1 MNSNKTDYQQ
11 GRVIETLAQDDVAQL
26 LESTEALR
34 SGEKLDDAT
43 EHHNE
48 SETLDTEVE
57 FNEDDTLKIDSLYQK
72 KSSSVLKKVFV
83 LSLTSL
89 LIAELGLTVYQS
101 FNSSM
106 ILSGLYSVLIVSALG
121 LVSKTFINEYRQL
134 KRLKSNQLQRTDANR
149 LLHSQQIGEAILW
162 LNKLNQHQ
170 EIAGFTEFKNTLES
184 HHTDKEVMTLYS
196 NTVLTTQDQ
205 KAQKLIN
212 KYALES
218 GLMVALSPIALVDM
232 AAVLWRGTKLIE
244 DIAKVYGI
252 PLGYLSR
259 IKLYRLLAKQ
269 MLFSGSAEL
278 VSDLATTAMGAELAG
293 KISAR
298 AGQGISAGILTA
310 RIGYKAME
318 LSRPIPRLDN
328 KRKLLASSMSLL
340 VKGISKR
347 D

>member
-1 MNSNKTDYQQ
+1 MNSNKTVYQQ

-26 LESTEALR
+26 LESAETLQTGA
-34 SGEKLDDAT
+34 KIDDDT
-43 EHHNE
+43 EHFNE
-48 SETLDTEVE
+48 SDLYDMESEPSDENAPNMESVYK
-57 FNEDDTLKIDSLYQK
+57 NKPSSL
-72 KSSSVLKKVFV
+72 LKKTFV
-83 LSLTSL
+83 LSLVTL
-89 LIAELGLTVYQS
+89 IIAELGLTVYQS
-101 FNSSM
+101 FNSSL
-106 ILSGLYSVLIVSALG
+106 ILGCLYSALIVSALG
-121 LVSKTFINEYRQL
+121 LISKVFIKEYRQL

-149 LLHSQQIGEAILW
+149 LLHSQQIGEAISW

-170 EIAGFTEFKNTLES
+170 EILGFIEFKNTLEP

-196 NTVLTTQDQ
+196 NTVLTKQDEN
-205 KAQKLIN
+205 AQKLIN

-244 DIAKVYGI
+244 SIAKVYGI

-269 MLFSGSAEL
+269 MLFAGSAEL
-278 VSDLATTAMGAELAG
+278 VSDLATTALGAELAG

-298 AGQGISAGILTA
+298 AGQGISAGIFTT

-318 LSRPIPRLDN
+318 LSRPVPCLEN
-328 KRKLLASSMSLL
+328 KRKLLANSMSLL